1 MPPDPD
7 RRQPANEP
15 MTRQTLPASTEPDNP
30 MERLAEICIE
40 AHGLIEEAGTPEM
53 KATLEALLV
62 RVGFGLAERLGPQ
75 HRTA

>member
-1 MPPDPD
+1 
-7 RRQPANEP
+7 
-15 MTRQTLPASTEPDNP
+15 MTRQTPSAPTEPDNP

-62 RVGFGLAERLGPQ
+62 RVGFGLAERLAERR
-75 HRTA
+75 RTA